1 MNAMNNPFFME
12 RMVGKLHGRG
22 MERKSS
28 PLTLAESTDD
38 IPHGSKVV
46 ITLWIMPK
54 DMFL

>member
-28 PLTLAESTDD
+28 PLTFAESTDD
-38 IPHGSKVV
+38 HMVV
-46 ITLWIMPK
+46 KL
-54 DMFL
+54 